1 MLRSLARSY
10 RDAFSGLPRQVWVL
24 ALCLFVNRLG
34 MMVLPFLELYL
45 TEERHLGVDEAG
57 RLVALYGVG
66 SILGVTSGGW
76 LTDRFGSRRVQLAS
90 LLGNA
95 LLLLVL
101 WRTRTE
107 LALGAAILAVAL
119 ASDTFR
125 PANGA
130 AISAAAGPA
139 VRARSFSLMSLAV
152 NLGLSVGLPLGGAL
166 AEIDFDWLFWIDAG
180 TALFAA
186 ATLWRF
192 GERGVARGRAVE
204 SAVPRPAVPSPW
216 RDSSFVVVIVLQCAT
231 ATVLF
236 QFFGALPVFLEHD
249 VGLDKA
255 GIGLVLALNTALTA
269 LFGMQAVRWVER
281 RGELAWFGVGS
292 FLICAGYGVNGIGH
306 GLTPALASI
315 VVWSVGEMFF
325 FPLGASF
332 ASRRAPAG
340 AEGRYM
346 SAFQLGL
353 ALPLVLA
360 PFLGTWLYEAAGPRV
375 LWASCAGVGVLVAA
389 SFAMLL
395 RRVRSASRS

>member
-1 MLRSLARSY
+1 MLRSLARRY
-10 RDAFSGLPRQVWVL
+10 RDAFSGLPRPVWVL

-66 SILGVTSGGW
+66 AILGVTAGGW

-101 WRTRTE
+101 WRMHSE
-107 LALGAAILAVAL
+107 LALGAAIFAVAL

-125 PANGA
+125 PANAA
-130 AISAAAGPA
+130 AISAAAGPE
-139 VRARSFSLMSLAV
+139 VRARAFSLMSLAV
-152 NLGLSVGLPLGGAL
+152 NLGLSVGLPLGGLL

-180 TALFAA
+180 TALVAA
-186 ATLWRF
+186 AVLWRC
-192 GERGVARGRAVE
+192 GERGAPRVRADV
-204 SAVPRPAVPSPW
+204 SLTPKPAAPSPW
-216 RDSSFVVVIVLQCAT
+216 RDSSFVFVILLQCAT

-236 QFFGALPVFLEHD
+236 QFFGALPVFLERD

-292 FLICAGYGVNGIGH
+292 FLICVGYGVNGLGH
-306 GLTPALASI
+306 GLAPALTSI

-325 FPLGASF
+325 FPLGAAF

-353 ALPLVLA
+353 AVPLVLA
-360 PFLGTWLYEAAGPRV
+360 PFLGTWIYEAAGPRV
-375 LWASCAGVGVLVAA
+375 LWASCAGVGVAVAA
-389 SFAMLL
+389 SFFLLL
-395 RRVRSASRS
+395 RRVERAAAP